1 MNKEKDKRYLPDE
14 FKPGY
19 WKGRG
24 PTQIGIGLVIA
35 VIGLFNPNQGMFF
48 VIGGLVWAVFG
59 VCLTVANEVDDG
71 DRAKEQKQT
80 SENSKTKRM
89 ENGEKQDA
97 AEKEDSRDDLGEQ
110 LKELKRQSRELT
122 DKINELEERNN
133 KGKNN
138 E

>member
-1 MNKEKDKRYLPDE
+1 MSSKKDKQYLPDE

-59 VCLTVANEVDDG
+59 VCLTIANEVDDG
-71 DRAKEQKQT
+71 DSAEKQKQ
-80 SENSKTKRM
+80 SGDDNKTKQM

-97 AEKEDSRDDLGEQ
+97 AEKEDSRDDLKKKK
-110 LKELKRQSRELT
+110 KELKRQSRELT